1 LTPGGSQIYYG
12 DETNRNLDIAG
23 TEGDATLRSF
33 MNWEDIPANEA
44 LLKHWQTLGK
54 FKGNHIAV
62 GAGNHQDITEFPYVF
77 SRIYS
82 QNNITDQVVVGL
94 DLTKGDKEISVG
106 TVFKNGQTLKDAY
119 SGVTVEVR
127 EGKVQLISPHTMV
140 LLEAL

>member
-1 LTPGGSQIYYG
+1 
-12 DETNRNLDIAG
+12 
-23 TEGDATLRSF
+23 
-33 MNWEDIPANEA
+33 
-44 LLKHWQTLGK
+44 

-62 GAGNHQDITEFPYVF
+62 GAGNHKDITEFPYVF

-94 DLTKGDKEISVG
+94 ELAKGDKEISVG

-119 SGVTVEVR
+119 SGVTVQVR
-127 EGKVQLISPHTMV
+127 EGKVQLNSPHTMV